1 MTPQQGQYNRDMI
14 QALCVFCG
22 SSSGRNPVYQ
32 QTAERLGELLAKRDI
47 SLIYGGG
54 KVGLMGVLADTCLA
68 KGGRVV
74 GVIPQI
80 LVDKEVAHAG
90 LTQLHVVSSMHQR
103 KALMAD
109 LADAFLALPGGFGTW
124 EEFFEVLTWSQLEL
138 QRKACALL
146 NVEGY
151 YDPLLALADRAVR
164 DGFLRSANRD
174 LIVADTDLERIL
186 QRVSEHPAPP
196 AHKGPDRNP
205 R

>member
-1 MTPQQGQYNRDMI
+1 MI
-14 QALCVFCG
+14 HALCVFCG
-22 SSSGRNPVYQ
+22 SSSGRNPVYKQ
-32 QTAERLGELLAKRDI
+32 AAERLGELLAKRGI

-74 GVIPQI
+74 GVIPQL

-90 LTQLHVVSSMHQR
+90 LSQLHVVSSMHQR

-174 LIVADTDLERIL
+174 LIISDTDLEGIL
-186 QRVSEHPAPP
+186 QRISEHQAPTD
-196 AHKGPDRNP
+196 KGPDRNL

>member
-1 MTPQQGQYNRDMI
+1 MI

-22 SSSGRNPVYQ
+22 SNSGHNPVYKR
-32 QTAERLGELLAKRDI
+32 TAERLGELLAKRDI

-54 KVGLMGVLADTCLA
+54 KVGLMGVLADSCLA
-68 KGGRVV
+68 QGGRVV

-164 DGFLRSANRD
+164 DGFLRSANRR
-174 LIVADTDLERIL
+174 LLVADTDLERIL
-186 QRVSEHPAPP
+186 QRISESQAPP
-196 AHKGPDRNP
+196 TDEGPYRNP
-205 R
+205 RY

>member
-1 MTPQQGQYNRDMI
+1 MI

-22 SSSGRNPVYQ
+22 SSSGRDPAYK

-80 LVDKEVAHAG
+80 LVDKEVAHGG
-90 LTQLHVVSSMHQR
+90 LTQLHVVGSMHQR

-124 EEFFEVLTWSQLEL
+124 EEFFEVLTWSQLGL

-164 DGFLRSANRD
+164 DGFLRSATRD

-186 QRVSEHPAPP
+186 QRVSEHQAPP
-196 AHKGPDRNP
+196 TEKGPDRNP

>member
-1 MTPQQGQYNRDMI
+1 MI

-22 SSSGRNPVYQ
+22 SSSGRNPVYK

-174 LIVADTDLERIL
+174 LMVADTDLERIL

-196 AHKGPDRNP
+196 ADKGTDRNP

>member
-1 MTPQQGQYNRDMI
+1 MI

-22 SSSGRNPVYQ
+22 SKAGRDPIHK
-32 QTAERLGELLAKRDI
+32 QTAESLGELLARRGI

-54 KVGLMGVLADTCLA
+54 NVGLMGAMADACLA

-80 LVDKEVAHAG
+80 LVDQEVAHTG
-90 LTQLHVVSSMHQR
+90 LTGLHIVNSMHQR

-124 EEFFEVLTWSQLEL
+124 EEFFEVLTWSQLRL

-151 YDPLLALADRAVR
+151 YDPLLALADRAVAE
-164 DGFLRSANRD
+164 GFLRSANRD
-174 LIVADTDLERIL
+174 LLLADTDLERIIERL
-186 QRVSEHPAPP
+186 SQDRPP
-196 AHKGPDRNP
+196 SAGVGPEGNP
-205 R
+205 D

>member
-1 MTPQQGQYNRDMI
+1 
-14 QALCVFCG
+14 
-22 SSSGRNPVYQ
+22 
-32 QTAERLGELLAKRDI
+32 LGELLAKRDI

-151 YDPLLALADRAVR
+151 YDPLLELAERAVR
-164 DGFLRSANRD
+164 DGFLRSAHRD

-186 QRVSEHPAPP
+186 QRVSEQQAPP
-196 AHKGPDRNP
+196 TDKAPDR
-205 R
+205 

>member
-1 MTPQQGQYNRDMI
+1 MI

-22 SSSGRNPVYQ
+22 SSSGCNPVYK
-32 QTAERLGELLAKRDI
+32 QTAERLGELLAERDI

-54 KVGLMGVLADTCLA
+54 KVGLMGVLADSCLA

-74 GVIPQI
+74 GVIPQL
-80 LVDKEVAHAG
+80 LVDKEVAHGG
-90 LTQLHVVSSMHQR
+90 LTQLHVVGSMHQR

-124 EEFFEVLTWSQLEL
+124 EEFFEVLTWSQLGL

-164 DGFLRSANRD
+164 DGFLRSATRD
-174 LIVADTDLERIL
+174 LIVADTNLEQIL
-186 QRVSEHPAPP
+186 QRVSEHQAPP
-196 AHKGPDRNP
+196 TDKGPARNP

>member
-1 MTPQQGQYNRDMI
+1 MI

-22 SSSGRNPVYQ
+22 SSSGRNPVYR
-32 QTAERLGELLAKRDI
+32 QTAERLGELLAERDI
-47 SLIYGGG
+47 ALIYGGG
-54 KVGLMGVLADTCLA
+54 KVGLMGVLADACLA
-68 KGGRVV
+68 RGGRVV

-80 LVDKEVAHAG
+80 LVDKEVAHTG
-90 LTQLHVVSSMHQR
+90 LSQLHVVSSMHQR

-151 YDPLLALADRAVR
+151 YDLLLALADRAVR

-174 LIVADTDLERIL
+174 LIIADADLERIL
-186 QRVSEHPAPP
+186 RRISEHQAPLP
-196 AHKGPDRNP
+196 DKAPDRNL

>member
-1 MTPQQGQYNRDMI
+1 MI

-22 SSSGRNPVYQ
+22 SSSGRNPVYR

-47 SLIYGGG
+47 ALIYGGG
-54 KVGLMGVLADTCLA
+54 KVGLMGVLADACLA
-68 KGGRVV
+68 RGGRVV

-90 LTQLHVVSSMHQR
+90 LSQLHVVSSMHQR

-151 YDPLLALADRAVR
+151 YDLLLAFADRAVR
-164 DGFLRSANRD
+164 DGFLRSANRN
-174 LIVADTDLERIL
+174 LIIADADLERIL
-186 QRVSEHPAPP
+186 QRISEHEAPLTDK
-196 AHKGPDRNP
+196 APDRNL